1 MKRSLI
7 LSLVV
12 AIAAFPLLVSAQSVA
27 TEAVGFTT
35 NTVLGNSDTHISP
48 PFVRPPAFVGGI
60 QSASGNTITVSGSPF
75 TPNQFVYNGSSQ
87 RNHYYALVGA
97 APSANPKEG
106 HTYPIVGNGANTL
119 TVQLSQDDLVGIP
132 ANAQVTVIPNWT
144 LATLFPPSDQNVSF
158 TPTTSSASYKT
169 QIRVP
174 DPSAAGINPPHT
186 SYFFS
191 NNVDGTSGNVGWR
204 LVGDNTTDR
213 GDDPLLPDSYFVVR
227 NLNGAPTLP
236 LVTLGSVLT
245 QKVTV
250 PLMTST
256 SSQQDNPVS
265 LLRPLDVPLNAT
277 GLNRNDGSFTPN
289 DRLLL
294 FNNAVAGYDKQ
305 ASVYYVDAS
314 APNGPWR
321 LQNDG
326 TFSDRGG
333 DVIPSGTGFIVRKAQ
348 TATGQ
353 PAFWTNSFPVQAVKA
368 VSRKTHG
375 SAGTFDIELPL
386 SGTPAVENRQPSST
400 HKVVFTFPAPVTVSG
415 ATVTSGTATTS
426 APMLSNGG
434 TEVAVDM
441 TGVANAQRVTVTLLG
456 VSDGANTNDVAVRM
470 GLLLGDTNGS
480 GGVNASDI
488 GQTKAASG
496 QAVSSTNF
504 RQDVNLS
511 GGSINASDIGLVKAN
526 SGTSLPPN
534 VTMGAA
540 EIAAADE
547 VAERE

>member
-1 MKRSLI
+1 MLMKRSLI
-7 LSLVV
+7 FSLAAAAV
-12 AIAAFPLLVSAQSVA
+12 AAFPLLVSAQTVA

-87 RNHYYALVGA
+87 RNHYYALVGSG
-97 APSANPKEG
+97 PSANPKEG
-106 HTYPIVGNGANTL
+106 HTYPIVGNGSNTL

-132 ANAQVTVIPNWT
+132 ANAQVTVIPNWS
-144 LATLFPPSDQNVSF
+144 LATVFPPSDQNVSF
-158 TPTTSSASYKT
+158 TPTTSVPTYKT
-169 QIRVP
+169 QILVP
-174 DPSAAGINPPHT
+174 DTSAAGINLPHT
-186 SYFFS
+186 AYYFS
-191 NNVDGTSGNVGWR
+191 NNAWR
-204 LVGDNTTDR
+204 LVGDENTDR

-236 LVTLGSVLT
+236 LVTLGTVLT

-265 LLRPLDVPLNAT
+265 LLRPLDVSLNAT
-277 GLNRNDGSFTPN
+277 GLNRTDGSFTPN

-305 ASVYYVDAS
+305 PSVYYVDAS

-333 DVIPSGTGFIVRKAQ
+333 DLIPSGNGFIVRKAP
-348 TATGQ
+348 TANGQ

-375 SAGTFDIELPL
+375 GTATFDIDLPF
-386 SGTPAVENRQPSST
+386 SGTPGVECRSSGGN
-400 HKVVFTFPAPVTVSG
+400 HKVVFTFGSPVTVDG
-415 ATVTSGTATTS
+415 ATVTSGTATSSGPT
-426 APMLSNGG
+426 LSSGG
-434 TEVAVDM
+434 TEVTVDLS
-441 TGVANAQRVTVTLLG
+441 GVTNVQRITVTLLG
-456 VSDGANTNDVAVRM
+456 VSDGTNKNDVAVRM
-470 GLLLGDTNGS
+470 GILPGDTNGS
-480 GGVNASDI
+480 SSVTASDI
-488 GQTKAASG
+488 GQTKAQSG
-496 QAVSSTNF
+496 ATVTAANF
-504 RQDVNLS
+504 RQDVNIS
-511 GGSINASDIGLVKAN
+511 GSITASDIGLVKSN
-526 SGTSLPPN
+526 SGATLPPN
-534 VTMGAA
+534 QTTAAA
-540 EIAAADE
+540 EQT
-547 VAERE
+547 AEREQIN